1 MLELLQF
8 KTKTWNRR
16 LTASLISRFSDCE
29 FALAC
34 QSLFADL
41 PIVPQPIAFV
51 FGIAMHKF
59 YQRIYA
65 SPPQSAFGLAKYGIG
80 FLKKV
85 FEGIHGP
92 ESESSAPVEIQWLDY
107 YDRIRLEPKEI
118 EERIEE
124 KKKRYLGGAH
134 ITLRAIA
141 LERTSPSPF
150 VRNELE
156 FDLKKYGITINDP
169 DDTSR
174 VYPLS
179 GRIDRLPFFPNGDYI
194 IIEAKTGAAQREWKR
209 NKIVRDI
216 QITLYQYGCE
226 RIFDRPPKAIFVQPL
241 GVSKNLVQSFGGKAL
256 EKIRISIEIR
266 KDPVHFE
273 NLAHLASDV
282 STVIEMIIAP
292 NRFSKEEKDKWT
304 PRSYWGRMADF
315 RRNIDE
321 NRFIP
326 RIGETWCGGCSYLG
340 ICQKANQQDWEK
352 YRQSVSLEKS
362 KTQEIDA
369 VSSEVKTKEDELF
382 LFEMPRRK
390 NLGKSER
397 EIKKEMLISGE
408 FIEIKRLP
416 ALVKKI
422 HQLIPLVNGQPC
434 PCRRLKLIPFFIFDY
449 LRGKKILPEIFKDC
463 PYEGCP
469 HRRPA

>member
-1 MLELLQF
+1 MLEL
-8 KTKTWNRR
+8 KCKTWNRR

-34 QSLFADL
+34 QSLFSDL
-41 PIVPQPIAFV
+41 PIVPQPVAFIY
-51 FGIAMHKF
+51 GIVMHKF

-65 SPPQSAFGLAKYGIG
+65 SPPASAFGLAKYGIS

-92 ESESSAPVEIQWLDY
+92 DSESSPPVEIQWLDY
-107 YDRIRLEPKEI
+107 YDQARLKPKEI
-118 EERIEE
+118 EEQIQE
-124 KKKRYLGGAH
+124 KKKRYLGGAQLA
-134 ITLRAIA
+134 LRAIA

-150 VRNELE
+150 VKNELE
-156 FDLKKYGITINDP
+156 FDLKKYDLTIADP
-169 DDTSR
+169 DNANQF
-174 VYPLS
+174 YLLN
-179 GRIDRLPFFPNGDYI
+179 GRIDRLPFLPNGDYI
-194 IIEAKTGAAQREWKR
+194 IIEVKTGSAQREWKR

-226 RIFDRPPKAIFVQPL
+226 RIFGRPPKAIFVQPL
-241 GVSKNLVQSFGGKAL
+241 GVSKNLLQCFGAKTL

-266 KDPVHFE
+266 KDPIHFE
-273 NLAHLASDV
+273 NLARLTSDV
-282 STVIEMIIAP
+282 STVIDMITMP
-292 NRFSKEEKDKWT
+292 GRFTKEERSKWM

-340 ICQKANQQDWEK
+340 ICQKVNQQDWEK
-352 YRQSVSLEKS
+352 YRRSVSLEELKA
-362 KTQEIDA
+362 QEIA
-369 VSSEVKTKEDELF
+369 AITEEARPNDELF

-390 NLGKSER
+390 NLGKSDR

-408 FIEIKRLP
+408 FIEMKRLP

-434 PCRRLKLIPFFIFDY
+434 PCRRLNLIPFFIFDY
-449 LRGKKILPEIFKDC
+449 LRGKKILPKIFEDC